1 MAGDDNIQSK
11 ATDFVKKILTV
22 GMGTL
27 FLTEESL
34 KNMVSEFKLPKE
46 LLGGILESANKT
58 RKEFLGS
65 LSQDLMNRVSEKMD
79 VRALVDEILEKN
91 EIEINMK
98 ISFKSKSSNDS

>member
-1 MAGDDNIQSK
+1 MAGDDNIQNK
-11 ATDFVKKILTV
+11 ATDFVKKVLTV

-34 KNMVSEFKLPKE
+34 KGMVNEFKLPKE

-58 RKEFLGS
+58 RKEFLGN
-65 LSQDLMNRVSEKMD
+65 LSQDLMSRVNEKID

-98 ISFKSKSSNDS
+98 ISFKPKKKD

>member
-11 ATDFVKKILTV
+11 ATDFVKKVLTV

-34 KNMVSEFKLPKE
+34 KGMVSEFKLPKE

-58 RKEFLGS
+58 RKEFLGN
-65 LSQDLMNRVSEKMD
+65 LSQDLMNRVNEKID

-91 EIEINMK
+91 EIDIHMK
-98 ISFKSKSSNDS
+98 ISFKPKRKDES

>member
-11 ATDFVKKILTV
+11 ATDFVKKVLTV

-34 KNMVSEFKLPKE
+34 KGMVSEFKLPKE

-58 RKEFLGS
+58 RKEFLHN
-65 LSQDLMNRVSEKMD
+65 LSQDLMDRVSEKID
-79 VRALVDEILEKN
+79 ARALVNEILDQN
-91 EIEINMK
+91 EIEISMK
-98 ISFKSKSSNDS
+98 ISFKPKKDV

>member
-11 ATDFVKKILTV
+11 ATDFVKKVLTV

-58 RKEFLGS
+58 RKEFLGN
-65 LSQDLMNRVSEKMD
+65 LSQDLMNRVNEKID
-79 VRALVDEILEKN
+79 VRALVDEILAKN
-91 EIEINMK
+91 EIEIQMK
-98 ISFKSKSSNDS
+98 VSFKPKSRDDS